1 MNFFRVLINPE
12 REETEFPDRKLIGSA
27 ANLLQVGEFQ
37 LLQLAYHQWHGQDLP
52 EVLVSRLFTSYM
64 LHHQV
69 PLWARHYARSI
80 LERHRLGQLN
90 ARDPSYHRYD
100 HNYVRRSPTGLS
112 RFLVA
117 TVLIALVMIASILA
131 ASMVKKDVTS
141 ILPPYFE
148 RKELR
153 PHPTD

>member
-12 REETEFPDRKLIGSA
+12 REENEHPDRKLVGSA

-37 LLQLAYHQWHGQDLP
+37 LLQLAYHEWFGKDLP
-52 EVLVSRLFTSYM
+52 RELVSGLFTNYM
-64 LHHQV
+64 MHHQV
-69 PLWARHYARSI
+69 PPWARHFARSI
-80 LERHRLGQLN
+80 LECHRGGQLN
-90 ARDPSYHRYD
+90 INDPTYHRYD
-100 HNYVRRSPTGLS
+100 NDYVRKLPTGLI
-112 RFLVA
+112 RFLLA
-117 TVLIALVMIASILA
+117 IALIAFVMLASILA

-153 PHPTD
+153 SNPAD